1 MNIHVTQPGVG
12 LLKQLGTSPGC
23 NISDYYPIIPFSLRL
38 QFMWK
43 SRSNII
49 YMYSIFRWLLSLGSK
64 TGPCFTTATWRC
76 RKNFSQWECSFHWKL
91 CCHWLEFWRRDSSDG
106 SWYALPCFRIIQY
119 NLNIT
124 FTFGQVSEHLICH
137 IRMIPSYD
145 RSIYRI
151 TTVLLWEVSVTL
163 MLLWLHRELL
173 YIYVSH
179 WAQGYTQTD
188 TILCKRFCVCS

>member
-1 MNIHVTQPGVG
+1 MNIHVTQSGVG
-12 LLKQLGTSPGC
+12 LLKQLGMSPGC
-23 NISDYYPIIPFSLRL
+23 NISDFYPITRFSLRL
-38 QFMWK
+38 QFIWK
-43 SRSNII
+43 TSSII
-49 YMYSIFRWLLSLGSK
+49 SYWYPIFKWCRDLAPKQGTGRTVMTDRATCHIWYSLL
-64 TGPCFTTATWRC
+64 
-76 RKNFSQWECSFHWKL
+76 
-91 CCHWLEFWRRDSSDG
+91 
-106 SWYALPCFRIIQY
+106 CFRIIQY

-163 MLLWLHRELL
+163 MLLRLHRELL

-188 TILCKRFCVCS
+188 TILCKRFCVCSWYSYGSMNF